1 MDSDDEGDGN
11 NQRRRGSI
19 MAEKVLK
26 VTYSY
31 DGKIMPVKEL
41 QLNDSK
47 LIQPRINIEDGGSR
61 SARGI
66 NSSMTSRTISTR

>member
-1 MDSDDEGDGN
+1 
-11 NQRRRGSI
+11 

>member
-1 MDSDDEGDGN
+1 
-11 NQRRRGSI
+11 

-47 LIQPRINIEDGGSR
+47 LIQPRINIEDGASR